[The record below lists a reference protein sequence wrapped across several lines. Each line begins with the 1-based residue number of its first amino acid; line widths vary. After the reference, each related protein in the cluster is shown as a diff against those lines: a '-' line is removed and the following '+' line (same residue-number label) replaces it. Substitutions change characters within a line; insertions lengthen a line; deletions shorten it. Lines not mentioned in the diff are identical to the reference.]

1 MLYPIKAI
9 DSVMRGFASFYASG
23 ENRVIR
29 IKRAEA
35 SFKNTSNFYKLDR
48 LTKDIKSMG
57 H

>member
-35 SFKNTSNFYKLDR
+35 SFKNTSNFYKLAR